1 MNVLEALLHPDRD
14 EDVDRA
20 GVVHAA
26 NLLEVGEFQ
35 LLQLAFDE
43 WYGREMY
50 DSEKELFFHHVFLEK
65 STPSF
70 LRHYARK
77 IVLKDNRGELR
88 SRARGY
94 HRYDPEVFTCS
105 VPSGAF
111 HFLGVATLLIGML
124 FGSLVVANHTVERVG
139 SCTDP
144 LPPCLT
150 EQDLGDFH
158 GKKMSPG

>member
-1 MNVLEALLHPDRD
+1 MNVLEVLLHPDRE

-35 LLQLAFDE
+35 LLQLAFHE
-43 WYGREMY
+43 WYGREMQE
-50 DSEKELFFHHVFLEK
+50 SEKKAFFRSVFFEK

-70 LRHYARK
+70 LRHYARR
-77 IVLKDNRGELR
+77 IVMRHNRGKL
-88 SRARGY
+88 SSYAHAY
-94 HRYDPEVFTCS
+94 HRYDSEVFSCS
-105 VPSGAF
+105 LPSGAF
-111 HFLGVATLLIGML
+111 HFFGVAALLIGML
-124 FGSLVVANHTVERVG
+124 FGSLVMANYTVERVG

-150 EQDLGDFH
+150 IQDLEDFH
-158 GKKMSPG
+158 GKEMSPR